1 MSAWPEAK
9 WVVDSIVSKISRPPG
24 NMRKFEAT
32 PLSATSIGLKF
43 LEPSD
48 TIDSDGA
55 ILCAVTGVMIRM
67 SEHGF
72 PTTPT
77 EGSLVIDNKNLGAYE
92 NEAYVVTGLT
102 ENKTYYFSAFPY
114 SANNVYNQSSDSS
127 NRASEYPSGVKVYGI
142 KRDVTLSSP
151 VWTRTN
157 SASGLSAT
165 ASVGTTAGSS
175 DFDSCYPWSDI
186 ARETLSTNDVM
197 VRIPKFYYRRY
208 LEGNIEYIQI
218 ADGPK
223 VGFSVHPAFNH
234 AGVESNYIYVG
245 AYKTSSNKLSKSGA
259 SPQVNQTRK
268 TMRTNAKSKGAGWG
282 IIDISTVSA
291 IQMLYL
297 VEFANNDSQSV
308 IGKGYTNSSN
318 SAAINTGKCN
328 SVPNLT
334 GRPSGTDGAT
344 DVVYRGIEG
353 FWGNVYEWV
362 DGINCNGSSYYVC
375 NNPSQYADDT
385 ASNYELL
392 SFTAPSTNYISKM
405 GVDDNNSGIMM
416 PSAASGSSS
425 TYYCDYHYSDSSGSW
440 YVCFRGGDWG
450 DGLNAGLF
458 CSGCSYSSSIAHSG
472 IGSRLLY
479 IPS

>member
-9 WVVDSIVSKISRPPG
+9 WVVDSIVSKISQPPG
-24 NMRKFEAT
+24 NMRAFSAE

-43 LEPSD
+43 LEPK
-48 TIDSDGA
+48 DSVDSEGA

-67 SEHGF
+67 GETGF
-72 PTTPT
+72 PTSPT
-77 EGSLVIDNKNLGAYE
+77 EGTLVVNNTNLGAYE
-92 NEAYVVTGLT
+92 NTNFVVTGLT
-102 ENKTYYFSAFPY
+102 QNKTYYFSAFPY
-114 SANNVYNQSSDSS
+114 SANGVYNQSSNPA
-127 NRASEYPSGVKVYGI
+127 NRASEHPSGVKVYGI

-234 AGVESNYIYVG
+234 AGVESDHIYVG

-259 SPQVNQTRK
+259 SPQANQTRK

-318 SAAINTGKCN
+318 SGAITTGKCN

-362 DGINCNGSSYYVC
+362 DGINCQGYSYYVC
-375 NNPSQYADDT
+375 NNPSKYADDT
-385 ASNYELL
+385 TSNYELL
-392 SFTAPSTNYISKM
+392 SFTAPSGNYISRM
-405 GVDDNNSGIMM
+405 GLDDNNSGIMM
-416 PSAASGSSS
+416 PSQASGSSS
-425 TYYCDYHYSDSSGSW
+425 TYYCDCHYSGSSSSW
-440 YVCFRGGDWG
+440 YVCCRGGRWSS
-450 DGLNAGLF
+450 GLDAGLF
-458 CSGCSYSSSIAHSG
+458 YSECSSSSSVAGSS